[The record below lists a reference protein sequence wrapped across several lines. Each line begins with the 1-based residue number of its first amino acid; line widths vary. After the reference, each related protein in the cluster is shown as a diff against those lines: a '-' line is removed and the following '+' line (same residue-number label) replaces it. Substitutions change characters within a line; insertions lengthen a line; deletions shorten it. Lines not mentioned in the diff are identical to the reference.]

1 MSGDAILPDDTCCS
15 AQIYPYSSCVLG
27 QGYRSRDIG
36 TCVFSRISVLLVSK
50 WPVTDHNII
59 TSVCCQGIET
69 QGQGVQLQGQGL
81 GPALIQTCYGTEQEV
96 MSLVVY
102 CRCHVTDKQLSASKD
117 LRDSYG
123 LLAVTRM
130 SSSTKQANISLT

>member
-1 MSGDAILPDDTCCS
+1 MVIGHKIS
-15 AQIYPYSSCVLG
+15 ALVCFRE
-27 QGYRSRDIG
+27 YRY
-36 TCVFSRISVLLVSK
+36 FSLVNSQLR
-50 WPVTDHNII
+50 TTI

-69 QGQGVQLQGQGL
+69 QDQLQGQGL

-123 LLAVTRM
+123 LLAVSRM
-130 SSSTKQANISLT
+130 SSSTEQASISLT